1 MPGRWTRRWV
11 ACVFTPIALA
21 ILLSTLACGGPLVR
35 QYEYEED
42 IHLSLDGSA
51 VVYVNASVPAL
62 VALRGLD
69 LDTRPTA
76 RLDRA
81 RIRELFTTG
90 VCRASRVSGSRR
102 MGRRFVHVRIEVPD
116 IRRLGSALPF
126 AWSAYRFAQGGGSY
140 TYQQIV
146 GPAADKEVGNV
157 GWTGGELVAFR
168 LHVPSR
174 VEFHNTLSENL
185 LRGNI
190 LVWEQPLA
198 ARRAG
203 QPLDIKVRMQ
213 TQSILYRTLSL
224 FAISGLAA
232 CIVLAALIWWVV
244 RKGGN
249 ARA

>member
-1 MPGRWTRRWV
+1 MSRRWTRRWV
-11 ACVFTPIALA
+11 PFIFTPVALA
-21 ILLSTLACGGPLVR
+21 ITLSTLACGGPLVR

-69 LDTRPTA
+69 LDTKPAA

-81 RIRELFTTG
+81 RVRQLFTAS

-102 MGRRFVHVRIEVPD
+102 SGRRFVHVRIEVPD

-126 AWSAYRFAQGGGSY
+126 AWSTYRFAEGGGSY

-146 GPAADKEVGNV
+146 GSSAGKDVGNV
-157 GWTGGELVAFR
+157 GWSGSELVAFR

-203 QPLDIKVRMQ
+203 QPLDIQVRMQ
-213 TQSILYRTLSL
+213 TQSILFRTLSL

-232 CIVLAALIWWVV
+232 FIVLAALIWWVV
-244 RKGGN
+244 RKGSN